1 VISLLIVCYP
11 VKIDIPAV
19 VGSDALLLF
28 ALMLLLV
35 LMTSLASMLLLALL
49 LV

>member
-1 VISLLIVCYP
+1 VTSLLIDGYP

-19 VGSDALLLF
+19 VGSDTLLLY

-35 LMTSLASMLLLALL
+35 LMTSLTSILLLALL